1 MGSMTRDST
10 RGSQQ
15 GLPREPVGP
24 TGRPTVMKL
33 SILLVGLALLAA
45 ACGSEDPAGSPGSTL
60 DGDWVLTGGV
70 ALVDGFPITMS
81 IEGDQISGR
90 AACNSYF
97 GKVTTDGS
105 RLTIGELGATEMGCE
120 PAVMDAEAAF
130 LAALLEVTT
139 FDRNGDRLTLS
150 GSGIELSL
158 EPVVPVPTASL
169 IGTTWVLDT
178 LIEGA
183 TVSTAAGDPAIL
195 LLAEDG
201 TLSASTG
208 CRTLVGTWL
217 ERGGVVI
224 VPTLSAEGECPA
236 DLWEQDSQVVS
247 VVGDEFRAAVDGDR
261 LTLTSMGGDGL
272 GYLAES

>member
-1 MGSMTRDST
+1 
-10 RGSQQ
+10 
-15 GLPREPVGP
+15 
-24 TGRPTVMKL
+24 MKL
-33 SILLVGLALLAA
+33 SILLVVLTLLAA
-45 ACGSEDPAGSPGSTL
+45 ACGSEDPTGSPASTP

-81 IEGDQISGR
+81 IDGDQVSGR

-97 GKVTTDGS
+97 GTVTIDAN

-130 LAALLEVTT
+130 IAALLEVTA
-139 FDRNGDRLTLS
+139 FDRNGDLLTLS
-150 GSGIELSL
+150 GPGIDLSF
-158 EPVVPVPTASL
+158 EPVVPVPTAAL

-178 LIEGA
+178 LVEGE
-183 TVSTAAGDPAIL
+183 TVSTPAGNPAML

-208 CRTLVGTWL
+208 CRTLVGTWF
-217 ERGGVVI
+217 ESGGVIV

-236 DLWEQDSQVVS
+236 ELWKQDSQVVT
-247 VVGDEFRAAVDGDR
+247 VIGDEFRVAVDGDR

-272 GYLAES
+272 GYRAEG